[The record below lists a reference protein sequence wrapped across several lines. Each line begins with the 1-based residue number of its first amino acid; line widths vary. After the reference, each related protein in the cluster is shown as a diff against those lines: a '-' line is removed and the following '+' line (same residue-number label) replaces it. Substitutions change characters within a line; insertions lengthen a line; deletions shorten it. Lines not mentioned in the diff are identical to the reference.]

1 MSTPSDADIRERYG
15 RQGYFIFPRP
25 VLDPGLTRRACI
37 GMDMIRRGE
46 YDLDDLEPRKS
57 VWNPGDDPNVLCKI
71 EQPQFINRA
80 IREVAASP
88 VIGRLAAAA
97 TGAKMIQTWWIQLLY
112 KPPTPGDETS
122 PTRVGWHQD
131 WNYWRPAW
139 EEGSE
144 LLTAWVALS
153 DVRKDSGP
161 MKFVSGSHRWGYVE
175 GSDFFSQGG
184 TRQNIQVPP
193 GEHWKEADALMEA
206 GGFSLHDRLVLH
218 GSDRNREDGP
228 RRSLAIHLRTENSR
242 PAGGKREGLTTYL
255 DNPSVSP
262 VIFGGN

>member
-1 MSTPSDADIRERYG
+1 MSVPANADIRERYG
-15 RQGYFIFPRP
+15 DQGFFIFHRP
-25 VLDPGLTRRACI
+25 VLDPGLTRRART

-46 YDLDDLEPRKS
+46 YDLDDVEPRKS
-57 VWNPGDDPNVLCKI
+57 AWNPGDDPDVLCKI
-71 EQPQFINRA
+71 EQPQFLNRA

-88 VIGRLAAAA
+88 VIGRLAATA

-112 KPPTPGDETS
+112 KPPTPGGETTA
-122 PTRVGWHQD
+122 TRVGWHQD

-153 DVRKDSGP
+153 DVKEESGP

-175 GSDFFSQGG
+175 GSDFFSQDGG
-184 TRQNIQVPP
+184 RRHIQVPA
-193 GEHWKEADALMEA
+193 GKQWREAGALMEA
-206 GGFSLHDRLVLH
+206 GGLSLHDRLVLH
-218 GSDRNREDGP
+218 GSDRNRGRGP

-242 PAGGKREGLTTYL
+242 PVGGKREGLTSYI
-255 DNPSVSP
+255 DNPEVCP